1 MYAEIAALADDLTY
15 RSISISSDAGYN
27 NSIMIRYT
35 NESNQ
40 VGVIT
45 RIGSALNRTS
55 VDVNDITEFNKIAF
69 KYKSEDCALFIN
81 GVKVATSTQAFSS
94 SGINDLSFDRGNCL
108 LYTSPSPRD

>member
-69 KYKSEDCALFIN
+69 KYKSDDCALFIN

-94 SGINDLSFDRGNCL
+94 SGINCL